1 MSKSKKT
8 MIAAGKIKGTIS
20 KKTRAVELI
29 QEAAEHMKDARKFL
43 LDWDK
48 VKKEDLSE
56 TTDKIDEINETLID
70 MIGELGSSASD
81 VGGDVEEDDSGEGEG
96 DEVEDDNDEGEDEDN
111 EEE

>member
-81 VGGDVEEDDSGEGEG
+81 VGDDSGEDDEDEG
-96 DEVEDDNDEGEDEDN
+96 DEDEEEEDEGE
-111 EEE
+111 EE

>member
-70 MIGELGSSASD
+70 MIGELGSSSD
-81 VGGDVEEDDSGEGEG
+81 AGGDVEEDEDEG
-96 DEVEDDNDEGEDEDN
+96 DEGEDDNDEGEDEDN